1 MPCLFECV
9 DGYVGVGSHVCS
21 TTGQFTG
28 GSCVESRSECEPIS
42 TLFGDEHH
50 VVQMTCHTA
59 IGSQCLVMCEPGYHR
74 RGTGAF
80 VCQEGGQWSGSLRCE
95 PAELEPE
102 PAPLHTIPLSQ
113 KKKSLLRTPS
123 NISRN
128 KYACLKKTHFNSSST
143 SASSPT
149 NPDINRFL
157 VRQRS
162 ITEPGIEN
170 VAVDVTEEAH
180 ASWLVQMGREYET
193 VLDSR
198 PVQCVRCICNLVL
211 TGGFVFLV
219 ICCVVALFS
228 LSYLYDHK
236 DSKRN
241 FLCRLITIFFSPFE
255 HIFNQ

>member
-1 MPCLFECV
+1 MHSETLDSLNADGLRQRKQPTLSSAAVNNNDDAHNV
-9 DGYVGVGSHVCS
+9 DD
-21 TTGQFTG
+21 
-28 GSCVESRSECEPIS
+28 
-42 TLFGDEHH
+42 LD
-50 VVQMTCHTA
+50 
-59 IGSQCLVMCEPGYHR
+59 
-74 RGTGAF
+74 
-80 VCQEGGQWSGSLRCE
+80 
-95 PAELEPE
+95 AELEPE